1 MTSLRKKLVFA
12 VFCLLVLPAT
22 AFADHTTIGPCGAAF
37 GPPMIFGPC
46 ALSGGGS
53 ALYGSDAISGVNS
66 FQNIHSP
73 VVVLGGSGQVNVFEM
88 AIGSAPTWTT
98 FGPVPTFLSLMGT
111 VNIFEPGASVSI
123 VFTGE
128 LGGPPISIL
137 ATFTET
143 TVFSLTAFGNQ
154 AMFDI
159 DEEEGEFATAVSR
172 LTITING
179 AASFTGSGEFQ
190 GAIPEPATL
199 ILLGTGLTGVA
210 IKTRMSLRTRKSKRR
225 ME

>member
-1 MTSLRKKLVFA
+1 MKTLLHKKFLLA

-22 AFADHTTIGPCGAAF
+22 ALADHTTIGPCGIAF
-37 GPPMIFGPC
+37 GPAMIFGPC
-46 ALSGGGS
+46 ALPGGGS

-73 VVVLGGSGQVNVFEM
+73 VTVLSGPGQVNVFNM
-88 AIGSAPTWTT
+88 AIGSGPTWTMS
-98 FGPVPTFLSLMGT
+98 GPVLTQLFLNGT
-111 VNIFEPGASVSI
+111 VTIFEPGASVNI

-128 LGGPPISIL
+128 LGGPPISIS

-159 DEEEGEFATAVSR
+159 DEEEGELATAVSR
-172 LTITING
+172 LVITING
-179 AASFTGSGEFQ
+179 AASFTGSGEFA
-190 GAIPEPATL
+190 GEIPEPATL
-199 ILLGTGLTGVA
+199 LLLGTGLTGVT
-210 IKTRMSLRTRKSKRR
+210 IKMRKRLKSRK
-225 ME
+225 